1 VTPHQ
6 QLVIERI
13 DMTKENKL
21 VEYLNELQEAT
32 VRRDMYEIDYELEK
46 AKLMFSAEV
55 MGLSNQSLRDAQ
67 LLVLLEEKGS
77 YREMAELKMKARL
90 AWYKWASLKAI
101 IESKNA
107 TRDATDI

>member
-13 DMTKENKL
+13 NMTKENKL
-21 VEYLNELQEAT
+21 IEYLNELQEAT

-55 MGLSNQSLRDAQ
+55 MGLSSQPLREAQ
-67 LLVLLEEKGS
+67 LLVLLEEGGS